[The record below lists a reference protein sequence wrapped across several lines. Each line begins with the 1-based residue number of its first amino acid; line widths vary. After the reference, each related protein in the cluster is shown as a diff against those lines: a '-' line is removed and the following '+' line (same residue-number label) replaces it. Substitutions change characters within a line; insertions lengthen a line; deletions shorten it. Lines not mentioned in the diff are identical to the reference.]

1 MYAVLGPCTFKL
13 SGSSYERDLNKSY
26 KSKQPKTYLYI
37 PEDSNLPTWCQ
48 ESPHLRKRV
57 VALLC
62 QLFPGWRCSCQVES
76 LSKLIKKES

>member
-13 SGSSYERDLNKSY
+13 SGSSIERDLNKP
-26 KSKQPKTYLYI
+26 QPKTYLCI